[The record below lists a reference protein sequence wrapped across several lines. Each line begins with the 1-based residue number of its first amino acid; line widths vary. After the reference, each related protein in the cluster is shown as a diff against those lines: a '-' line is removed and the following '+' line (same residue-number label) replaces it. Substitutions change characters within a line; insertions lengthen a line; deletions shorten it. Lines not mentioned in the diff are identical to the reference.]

1 MITEIKGCDL
11 PLEANMYRDECCW
24 CRFWKKGIFK
34 NSCKID
40 QIGCPAYKAEISRK
54 TDLFVVLK
62 VTRPDGICKTVL
74 KHAYS
79 CLEDAQNAI
88 VNGAEKRGL
97 IINKID
103 ENTFVDDVYMYHIF
117 KLQIV

>member
-1 MITEIKGCDL
+1 
-11 PLEANMYRDECCW
+11 MYRDECYW
-24 CRFWKKGIFK
+24 CKFWKRGIFK

-40 QIGCPAYKAEISRK
+40 QIGCPAYRAEISRK

-62 VTRPDGICKTVL
+62 ETHPDRTCRTVL
-74 KHAYS
+74 NKAYT
-79 CLEDAQNAI
+79 CLEDAQNSI
-88 VNGAEKRGL
+88 VSGAEKRGL

-103 ENTFVDDVYMYHIF
+103 ENNFVDDVYVYHIF

>member
-1 MITEIKGCDL
+1 
-11 PLEANMYRDECCW
+11 MYRDECYW
-24 CRFWKKGIFK
+24 CKFWRKGIFK

-40 QIGCPAYKAEISRK
+40 KIGCPAYKAEISRK

-62 VTRPDGICKTVL
+62 ETHPDRTCRTVL
-74 KHAYS
+74 KQAYS
-79 CLEDAQNAI
+79 CIEDAQNAI

-103 ENTFVDDVYMYHIF
+103 ESNFVDDVYMYHIF